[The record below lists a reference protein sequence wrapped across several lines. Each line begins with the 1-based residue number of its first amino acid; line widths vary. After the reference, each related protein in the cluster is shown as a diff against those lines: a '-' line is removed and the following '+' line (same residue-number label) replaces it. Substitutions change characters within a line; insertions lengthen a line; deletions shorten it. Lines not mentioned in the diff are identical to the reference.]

1 MKPWKSRKLFRDAI
15 ERMKKKIRSES
26 ETEIPDTVPSGAD
39 T

>member
-1 MKPWKSRKLFRDAI
+1 MKPWKARTLFRDAI
-15 ERMKKKIRSES
+15 GLLEGGIRSES